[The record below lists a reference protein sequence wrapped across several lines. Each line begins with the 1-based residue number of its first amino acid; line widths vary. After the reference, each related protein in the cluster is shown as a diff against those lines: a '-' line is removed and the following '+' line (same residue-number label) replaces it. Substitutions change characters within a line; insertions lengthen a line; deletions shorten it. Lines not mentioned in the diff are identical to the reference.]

1 LEYYLIFAQN
11 FLSLGYEERKTIKIN
26 GNPMLKVINGG
37 RDALEAE
44 ALRTIWLGSKEDADR
59 LISRLTRNR
68 NIKLRLISEVG
79 QIKQSSFQNEN
90 E

>member
-1 LEYYLIFAQN
+1 
-11 FLSLGYEERKTIKIN
+11 
-26 GNPMLKVINGG
+26 MLKVINGG